1 MTTKHTPGPW
11 ETSVLSDGTQWQV
24 CEEGAGDWIA
34 DCKTADNASL
44 IAAAPELLAALE
56 DAVNEIRRL
65 YAVHGSHYAGKIGE
79 PDIAVVDKARA
90 VLARAKGQ
98 A

>member
-11 ETSVLSDGTQWQV
+11 VVGTTDGHATYSIT
-24 CEEGAGDWIA
+24 GPRGTLPYIARIPAGRLEN
-34 DCKTADNASL
+34 ADNASL

-56 DAVNEIRRL
+56 WAC
-65 YAVHGSHYAGKIGE
+65 AGVE
-79 PDIAVVDKARA
+79 YMETEYSEQLTAARA
-90 VLARAKGQ
+90 AIARAKGQ

>member
-1 MTTKHTPGPW
+1 MTTYHTPGPW

-24 CEEGAGDWIA
+24 CEAGAGDWIA
-34 DCKTADNASL
+34 DCKNADDALL

-56 DAVNEIRRL
+56 WAC
-65 YAVHGSHYAGKIGE
+65 AGVE
-79 PDIAVVDKARA
+79 YMETEYSEQLTAARA
-90 VLARAKGQ
+90 AIARAKGQ

>member
-1 MTTKHTPGPW
+1 MTTYHTPGPW

-24 CEEGAGDWIA
+24 CEAGAGDWIA
-34 DCKTADNASL
+34 DCKNADDALL

-56 DAVNEIRRL
+56 SVRDYWSGGDCPPALWGQITQT
-65 YAVHGSHYAGKIGE
+65 I
-79 PDIAVVDKARA
+79 
-90 VLARAKGQ
+90 ARAKGQ

>member
-1 MTTKHTPGPW
+1 MTTNHTPGPW

-34 DCKTADNASL
+34 DCKNADDALL

-56 DAVNEIRRL
+56 WAC
-65 YAVHGSHYAGKIGE
+65 AGVE
-79 PDIAVVDKARA
+79 YMETEYSEQLTAARA
-90 VLARAKGQ
+90 AIARAKGQ